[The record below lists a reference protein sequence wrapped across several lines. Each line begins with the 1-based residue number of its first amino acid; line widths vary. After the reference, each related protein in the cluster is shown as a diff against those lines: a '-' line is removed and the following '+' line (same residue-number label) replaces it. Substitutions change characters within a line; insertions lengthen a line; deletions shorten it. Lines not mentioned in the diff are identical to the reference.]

1 MWSWKQSSSRVLR
14 FATASLARPRLDDF
28 TLFAAALAVLG
39 TILVLFRQ
47 VPYGAGITGDA
58 VAYISTARNLLE
70 ENRLVI
76 WNGNHYAG
84 YPPFLSLPMITNT
97 RGSGVRL

>member
-1 MWSWKQSSSRVLR
+1 MLR
-14 FATASLARPRLDDF
+14 FATVFLTRPRLDDF

-47 VPYGAGITGDA
+47 VPYGAGITGDT

-70 ENRLVI
+70 ENRFVV
-76 WNGNHYAG
+76 WDGNHYAEQLHCF
-84 YPPFLSLPMITNT
+84 PCFWP
-97 RGSGVRL
+97 